1 MSLVRSTQLFLDS
14 SFPLVVD
21 AVSERALFQPNMH
34 RHEYFEML
42 FVVSGALVNR
52 FRHEEVRMKT
62 GDFMIMKPYVLH
74 VLENAGKGRRPS
86 AYCCSFLP
94 EIIDGTIHSLEEVQ
108 HSESPNGYFF
118 KSFQALA
125 DDEIPAVRF
134 NLAGSRRKDAA
145 DLFSR
150 LKHLTAEKA
159 AQPKAWAR
167 CTFLQLLAEIADGLP
182 RETGT
187 ASTLPAS
194 NHSVAATRYQ
204 RGIHKALNHIHDHFT
219 EPLKLADMAA
229 LSGASVTYFCLL
241 FKHETGMRFRQY
253 VNSLRIE
260 RACVLLRTTS
270 DNAMDI
276 CFQVGF
282 NDYSHFS
289 RQFKRL
295 TGVTAKVYRNQP
307 HAPTGTATGR
317 GTLRD

>member
-1 MSLVRSTQLFLDS
+1 MQKQQVGARVIPLNRANVGRRLRSGQKAADGSRPGQLYETSSSYGCIQHAMQFLPVHGFRQGVRHVPPHDGNHASRVIH
-14 SFPLVVD
+14 P
-21 AVSERALFQPNMH
+21 EIH
-34 RHEYFEML
+34 RHCGRAYQRI
-42 FVVSGALVNR
+42 ALER
-52 FRHEEVRMKT
+52 
-62 GDFMIMKPYVLH
+62 
-74 VLENAGKGRRPS
+74 
-86 AYCCSFLP
+86 
-94 EIIDGTIHSLEEVQ
+94 
-108 HSESPNGYFF
+108 
-118 KSFQALA
+118 
-125 DDEIPAVRF
+125 
-134 NLAGSRRKDAA
+134 
-145 DLFSR
+145 
-150 LKHLTAEKA
+150 
-159 AQPKAWAR
+159 
-167 CTFLQLLAEIADGLP
+167 LLAEIADGLP

-187 ASTLPAS
+187 AATLAAS
-194 NHSVAATRYQ
+194 DHSVAASRYQ
-204 RGIHKALNHIHDHFT
+204 RGIRKALNHIHDHFT